1 MAGCCPTELGGETR
15 QVSLLRLGTHSV
27 SGSCCPIEV
36 SQIEETEAIPEDAAH
51 ECKQSCEAVRPLAD
65 ESDVS
70 EQNQQQQGGPQLPAD
85 GLLGMAEKIA
95 DLEGLLDLLEKHLD
109 APARA
114 VELADAGRGPVHVVG
129 EENHDDPLAVDLH
142 LGFDTAQPLGI
153 LPAGGGNLQG
163 NLVIPQD
170 TSLRLAQALLAS
182 NMVA

>member
-95 DLEGLLDLLEKHLD
+95 DLEGLLDLLE
-109 APARA
+109 
-114 VELADAGRGPVHVVG
+114 
-129 EENHDDPLAVDLH
+129 
-142 LGFDTAQPLGI
+142 
-153 LPAGGGNLQG
+153 
-163 NLVIPQD
+163 
-170 TSLRLAQALLAS
+170 
-182 NMVA
+182 